1 MQGGTSM
8 RMKVFLNNRY
18 VIHSSIVIQ
27 TVQKLSPVLLNR
39 NTILSLSF
47 INMLIYCN
55 TPPSLKSS
63 RRLISLSFKHKVR
76 NVNFQN
82 NHFVISLFSSLINR
96 NLSGG
101 INVRF

>member
-1 MQGGTSM
+1 M
-8 RMKVFLNNRY
+8 RMKVFLKNRY

-47 INMLIYCN
+47 IYMLIYCN
-55 TPPSLKSS
+55 APPSLKSS
-63 RRLISLSFKHKVR
+63 RRLISLSFKNKVR

-82 NHFVISLFSSLINR
+82 NHFVISLFLSLINR
-96 NLSGG
+96 NLPGG